1 MPQSG
6 PNFAGTVTDRNDG
19 TGGSPAGG
27 SWASIPSVQADDG
40 TVATWTKPATAGVV
54 GDALELS
61 GFGTFTGVGVGY
73 TINFVRVT
81 VESTQANTTRMDP
94 FQVQLW
100 DGTKAGRGGRR
111 RPVVPGPDRGP
122 HLRADA
128 ARRHPADRRRGPATQ
143 GRRARPDRALEAG
156 PRLRRGVARHQG

>member
-27 SWASIPSVQADDG
+27 SWASITNVQADDG
-40 TVATWTKPATAGVV
+40 TVATWMKRATAGVV

-61 GFGTFTGVGVGY
+61 SFGTFTGVGAGD

-81 VESTQANTTRMDP
+81 IESTQANTTGMDP
-94 FQVQLW
+94 FRIELW
-100 DGTKAGRGGRR
+100 DGTTAQIGTTRTTTDASGAQTDSFEFADVTFAQLATLGR
-111 RPVVPGPDRGP
+111 
-122 HLRADA
+122 
-128 ARRHPADRRRGPATQ
+128 
-143 GRRARPDRALEAG
+143 
-156 PRLRRGVARHQG
+156 